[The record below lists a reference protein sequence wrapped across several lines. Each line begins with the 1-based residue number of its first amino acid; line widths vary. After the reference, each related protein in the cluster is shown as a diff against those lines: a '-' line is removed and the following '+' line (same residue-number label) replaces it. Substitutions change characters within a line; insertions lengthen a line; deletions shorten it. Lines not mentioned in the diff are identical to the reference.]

1 VSSTPF
7 LLPQVLDAGRTMTDP
22 VPPNFPSSL
31 PSSPTI
37 GAAGSRSRRTFSV
50 DSITNIFSKML
61 PLQDQSEVPPIES
74 TSGGTYT
81 WPVLAET
88 GATEQIRIP
97 IIQDDVFICM
107 GGVDVV
113 KLLRISRASAYSKAL
128 TRADSY
134 VERNKKVVLV
144 DEQYVSF
151 FCLLRI
157 VGAYLLDPL

>member
-1 VSSTPF
+1 
-7 LLPQVLDAGRTMTDP
+7 
-22 VPPNFPSSL
+22 
-31 PSSPTI
+31 
-37 GAAGSRSRRTFSV
+37 
-50 DSITNIFSKML
+50 
-61 PLQDQSEVPPIES
+61 VPPIES

-88 GATEQIRIP
+88 EATEQQIRIP

-151 FCLLRI
+151 LSIAHCRRLS
-157 VGAYLLDPL
+157 A